1 MNCICQLDIRFR
13 KDFGTPKS
21 MKYRFHALFD
31 TSVPIKID
39 PQDQLLI
46 CNAKKKHFCHGFCR
60 QKCFLLLSL
69 FVRVPIDLFYL

>member
-1 MNCICQLDIRFR
+1 MSCIWQQDIRFR

-46 CNAKKKHFCHGFCR
+46 CNAKKSISVTVFAARNAFCCFPCLYGF
-60 QKCFLLLSL
+60 Q
-69 FVRVPIDLFYL
+69 